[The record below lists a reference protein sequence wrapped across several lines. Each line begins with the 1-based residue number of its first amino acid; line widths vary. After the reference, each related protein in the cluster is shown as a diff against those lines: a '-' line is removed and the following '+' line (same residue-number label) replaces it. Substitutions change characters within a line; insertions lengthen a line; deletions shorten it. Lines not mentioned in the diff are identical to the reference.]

1 MANLKALLFDVDGTL
16 ANTERDGHRV
26 AFNTAFKEAGLD
38 WHWDEP
44 LYGALLKVTGG
55 KERVRHYLE
64 KFNREFEKPDNLDQF
79 IASLHQSKTR
89 CYVELLEKGAIP
101 LRNGVRRLL
110 KEAENAGMRMA
121 VVTTTTPENVAAL
134 LENSL
139 GHGSEAP
146 FEVIAAGDVVPA
158 KKPAPDIY
166 TWAMEQLN
174 LKPEQCLAVEDSD
187 NGLRSALSS
196 GVRSVVVTVNGYTQ
210 GESFDNASLVVDQ
223 LGEQPGECSK
233 LAGDFAPVS
242 IIDLD
247 LLKKLHGAVWE

>member
-1 MANLKALLFDVDGTL
+1 MANLEALLFDVDGTL
-16 ANTERDGHRV
+16 ADTERDGHRV

-44 LYGALLKVTGG
+44 LYGALLEVTGG
-55 KERVRHYLE
+55 KERIRHYLE
-64 KFNREFEKPDNLDQF
+64 NFNRGFEGPDDLDHF
-79 IASLHQSKTR
+79 IASLHQAKTR
-89 CYVELLEKGAIP
+89 YYVELLEKGAIP

-110 KEAENAGMRMA
+110 KEAECAGMRLA
-121 VVTTTTPENVAAL
+121 LVTTTTPENVTAL

-139 GHGSEAP
+139 GHGSEAL
-146 FEVIAAGDVVPA
+146 FEVIAAGDIVPA

-174 LKPEQCLAVEDSD
+174 LKPEQCLALEDSY

-196 GVRSVVVTVNGYTQ
+196 GVRSVVVTVNGYTVD
-210 GESFDNASLVVDQ
+210 ESFDNASLVVDQ
-223 LGEQPGECSK
+223 LGEQPGECNK
-233 LAGDFAPVS
+233 LAGDFEPVS

-247 LLKKLHGAVWE
+247 LLKSIHDAAWE